1 MYHPD
6 IILQIAKHQQKEYF
20 KIAEKARLA
29 RKISEPRSN
38 NPGPIQAVLG
48 WIGDRLS
55 QLSHRSRIVSR
66 ELSIAQP
73 NTCLTPDC
81 PCC

>member
-6 IILQIAKHQQKEYF
+6 IILQIAKQQQKEHF

-29 RKISEPRSN
+29 RKISEARSN
-38 NPGPIQAVLG
+38 NLGPMQTALG

-55 QLSHRSRIVSR
+55 QLSHRSRIVNR

-73 NTCLTPDC
+73 NTCLPPGC